1 MLKKEKEDMMTVFHV
16 ENTNKEIENFLKDQ
30 TKIMELESIITKMKS
45 SVKGLNCRFD
55 LAEEI
60 MSKFGGRLI
69 EIMQSEEQRENE
81 WRKMNRS
88 SKKSRT
94 SLGALTYM
102 SWDTNERREKREQDN
117 IQRNNG

>member
-45 SVKGLNCRFD
+45 SVKRLNCRFD

-81 WRKMNRS
+81 
-88 SKKSRT
+88 
-94 SLGALTYM
+94 
-102 SWDTNERREKREQDN
+102 
-117 IQRNNG
+117 

>member
-81 WRKMNRS
+81 
-88 SKKSRT
+88 
-94 SLGALTYM
+94 
-102 SWDTNERREKREQDN
+102 
-117 IQRNNG
+117 